1 MAKFEYKTDTLTS
14 IVGEEKLRID
24 DLEDSLNE
32 HGSDGWELVTLVP
45 NVNIQR
51 GKDGDLLIYKR
62 TSAG

>member
-14 IVGEEKLRID
+14 IVGEEKLRTG

-32 HGSDGWELVTLVP
+32 HGDEGWELVTLVP

-62 TSAG
+62 TSG

>member
-14 IVGEEKLRID
+14 IVGEEKLRIG
-24 DLEDSLNE
+24 DLEDSLNK
-32 HGSDGWELVTLVP
+32 HGDEGWELVTLVP

-62 TSAG
+62 SAA

>member
-14 IVGEEKLRID
+14 IVGEEKLRIG
-24 DLEDSLNE
+24 DLEDSLNK
-32 HGSDGWELVTLVP
+32 HGDEGWELVTLVP

-62 TSAG
+62 GA

>member
-14 IVGEEKLRID
+14 IVGEEKLRLG
-24 DLEDSLNE
+24 DLEDSLKD
-32 HGSDGWELVTLVP
+32 HGEEGWELVTLVP

-62 TSAG
+62 AAA

>member
-14 IVGEEKLRID
+14 IVGEEKLRLS

-32 HGSDGWELVTLVP
+32 HGEDGWELVTLVP

-51 GKDGDLLIYKR
+51 GKDGDLLIYKKA
-62 TSAG
+62 S